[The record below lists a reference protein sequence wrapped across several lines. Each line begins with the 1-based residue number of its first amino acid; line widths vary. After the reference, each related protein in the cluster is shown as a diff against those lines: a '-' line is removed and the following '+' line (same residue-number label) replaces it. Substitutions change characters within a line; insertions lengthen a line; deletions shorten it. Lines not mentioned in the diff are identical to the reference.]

1 VTEAPTYDTFTA
13 EEILIMLEDLGY
25 WARTH
30 ENDDRSLVVRSRC
43 DGIAW
48 QADLVGWAPFHL
60 GLRLKVPLLVKSDPF
75 RWANDWNSTRY
86 SQAYTLT
93 DPESGDPVLDVD
105 GHSWVNVESL
115 VLFESGVTAAHVSA
129 CLQRWVDEVIHVHSI
144 PEVTY
149 FEELPL

>member
-1 VTEAPTYDTFTA
+1 MTEAATYDTFTA

-25 WARTH
+25 WSRTR
-30 ENDDRSLVVRSRC
+30 ENDDRSIVVHSRC

-60 GLRLKVPLLVKSDPF
+60 GIGLKVPLLVKGDPF
-75 RWANDWNSTRY
+75 RWANDWNRARY

-105 GHSWVNVESL
+105 GRAWVNVESL
-115 VLFESGVTAAHVSA
+115 VLFESGVTAGHVSA

>member
-1 VTEAPTYDTFTA
+1 VTEAATYDTFTA

-25 WARTH
+25 WSRTR
-30 ENDDRSLVVRSRC
+30 ENDDRSIVVHSRC

-60 GLRLKVPLLVKSDPF
+60 GIGLKVPLLVKGDPF
-75 RWANDWNSTRY
+75 KWANDWNRARY

-105 GHSWVNVESL
+105 GRAWVNVESL
-115 VLFESGVTAAHVSA
+115 VLFESGVTAGHVSA

>member
-1 VTEAPTYDTFTA
+1 MDAPTYDTFTA

-25 WARTH
+25 WTHTH
-30 ENDDRSLVVRSRC
+30 ENEDRSIVVRSRC

-48 QADLVGWAPFHL
+48 QADLVGWAPFHF
-60 GLRLKVPLLVKSDPF
+60 GLHLKVPLLVAGDPF
-75 RWANDWNSTRY
+75 RWANDWNKTRY
-86 SQAYTLT
+86 SQACAIT
-93 DPESGDPVLDVD
+93 DPESGEPVSDVD
-105 GHSWVNVESL
+105 GLSWVSVESL
-115 VLFESGVTAAHVSA
+115 VLFENGVTTAHVSA

>member
-1 VTEAPTYDTFTA
+1 MDALTYDTFTA
-13 EEILIMLEDLGY
+13 EEILVMLEELGY

-30 ENDDRSLVVRSRC
+30 ENPDRSIVIRSRC

-60 GLRLKVPLLVKSDPF
+60 GLRLNVPLLVAGDPF
-75 RWANDWNSTRY
+75 KWTNDWNSQRY

-93 DPESGDPVLDVD
+93 DPESSEPVRDSD
-105 GHSWVNVESL
+105 GFAWVNVESL
-115 VLFESGVTAAHVSA
+115 VLFESGVTASHVMA
-129 CLQRWVDEVIHVHSI
+129 CLKRWVDEVVHVHSI